1 MQMDQMEFDNSNT
14 QDSDAKMGSSDQG
27 AVPAKHQDDIAK

>member
-1 MQMDQMEFDNSNT
+1 MQMDQMEFDNGNA

-27 AVPAKHQDDIAK
+27 AVPAKQQDEIAK